1 MARAP
6 RSIAKRRRHK
16 KWLKRARGFRGSR
29 RTVFKRAKEAVL
41 KSGQYAW
48 RDRRKKKSIRRQT
61 WQVHINAAARARG
74 TTYSRLI
81 HDLRV
86 KHISLN
92 RKILAQLAIDR
103 PDLFDAVLD
112 HTKS

>member
-1 MARAP
+1 MSRAP

-16 KWLKRARGFRGSR
+16 KWLKRAKGFRGTR

-48 RDRRKKKSIRRQT
+48 RDRRKKKSTRRQT
-61 WQVHINAAARARG
+61 WQIHINAAARARD

-81 HDLRV
+81 HTLRTQ
-86 KHISLN
+86 HIKLD
-92 RKILAQLAIDR
+92 RKILAQLAVQR
-103 PDLFDAVLD
+103 PDLLDAVLNQ
-112 HTKS
+112 TKS